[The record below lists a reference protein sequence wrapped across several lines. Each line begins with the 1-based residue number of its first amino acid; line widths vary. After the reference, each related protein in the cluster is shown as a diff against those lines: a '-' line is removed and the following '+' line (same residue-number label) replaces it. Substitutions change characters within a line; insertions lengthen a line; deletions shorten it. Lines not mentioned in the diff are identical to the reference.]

1 MATFFN
7 CEGTGNNPYEG
18 EYEVTPKLNEVQN
31 LPTANKTMRKDVT
44 VHEVSVYMV
53 SNESGGYTVTICKE

>member
-18 EYEVTPKLNEVQN
+18 EYEVTPMLSKDQT
-31 LPTANKTMRKDVT
+31 LPTANKTMRKDVP
-44 VHEVSVYMV
+44 VHEVTVFMV